1 MAKGREMETR
11 ITLKGIMDASVR
23 RVCSETAANFQK
35 LSKKV
40 AGMEKAAALAAGAM
54 TAAFAGL
61 AVKLGKDC
69 VEAAGA
75 FEKQMS
81 NVATLL
87 DGDVKKRVA
96 ELGDEVLAVSNKT
109 GASTDDLTDGLYNVI
124 SAFGDSADSIKI
136 METAAKA
143 AVAGNA
149 TTTDSINLLSAV
161 MKGYGDTSAEM
172 AGKVAD
178 MAFQTVK
185 LGQTTFPELAA
196 SMGKVI
202 PVANAMGVNVE
213 ELFGY
218 MATFTG
224 VTGSAPEVVTQL
236 KGVLAGFMKPGKEM
250 ADRMRKL
257 GFASGDAMI
266 KSRGLQGSLE
276 LLRKSCKSQA
286 EFTTLFGSQEALTQ
300 ILAAVGSQADNVRIK
315 TKAMYEGAG
324 IAEQAFAAQK
334 DNLFARWADLKNY
347 VHNTAIAV
355 GRELLPALNALAQRA
370 MPHVQKAMDALKA
383 KASEWITQG
392 KAFVQAIDWGSVR
405 ERIAALADTFRQCQD
420 WVLRNKSA
428 LASLGKT
435 LLSVY
440 ASIKAVQIAAKA
452 CAVAQAAW
460 NAALAVILPLT
471 LAWRAFVAVLKG
483 AKIAMLAMRAA
494 TLAVV
499 NSQIFAK
506 GVMLAFKGAM
516 LAWTVAT
523 KAVTAAQWLLNAAL
537 LSNPVG
543 LVIAG
548 IAALV
553 AAVWLLADNWDKV
566 CDWCK
571 GAWNRFAE
579 AFPETAQALATCWT
593 ATCEGLSKAWEASV
607 NWCKS
612 AWDATCQAW
621 NATCRWFGDTWRA
634 TCSWFQTAWTATRD
648 AFTGS
653 WEHIKTVARETI
665 ASIMEYIQPL
675 IDAVKSIG
683 DGLSG
688 AWNSVKGSKA
698 NPANWFAAGGF
709 TSGPSI
715 CGEAGTEA
723 VISFDPAYRRE
734 NQGYLMTAA
743 EMLGMT
749 AAPAPASSSQTT
761 YNLGGITFAPVI
773 RTGEKGGGDIAAQL
787 RACMP
792 QLMDMIEEAMAE
804 RRAHRYV

>member
-1 MAKGREMETR
+1 MAKGKEMETR
-11 ITLKGIMDASVR
+11 ITLKGIMDASVS

-40 AGMEKAAALAAGAM
+40 AGMEKAAALAVGAM

-61 AVKLGKDC
+61 AVKIGKDC
-69 VEAAGA
+69 VAAAGT

-109 GASTDDLTDGLYNVI
+109 GAATDDLTDGLYNVI

-161 MKGYGDTSAEM
+161 MKGYGDTSADM
-172 AGKVAD
+172 ANKVAD

-224 VTGSAPEVVTQL
+224 VTGSASEVVTQM
-236 KGVLAGFMKPGKEM
+236 KGILAGFMKPGKEM

-266 KSRGLQGSLE
+266 KARGLQGSLE

-300 ILAAVGSQADNVRIK
+300 ILAAVGSQADNVRLK

-355 GRELLPALNALAQRA
+355 GRELLPVLNALAQRA
-370 MPHVQKAMDALKA
+370 MPHVQKAMDTLKA

-392 KAFVQAIDWGSVR
+392 KAFVQAIDWKDLQG
-405 ERIAALADTFRQCQD
+405 RILALADTFRRCQA
-420 WVLRNKSA
+420 WIGKNRKPFVA
-428 LASLGKT
+428 LGKA

-440 ASIKAVQIAAKA
+440 AAIKAVQLAMKAWTIAQWAL
-452 CAVAQAAW
+452 
-460 NAALAVILPLT
+460 NAALA
-471 LAWRAFVAVLKG
+471 A
-483 AKIAMLAMRAA
+483 
-494 TLAVV
+494 
-499 NSQIFAK
+499 
-506 GVMLAFKGAM
+506 
-516 LAWTVAT
+516 
-523 KAVTAAQWLLNAAL
+523 
-537 LSNPVG
+537 NPVG
-543 LVIAG
+543 LVIAA
-548 IAALV
+548 IVALAAAGWYLY
-553 AAVWLLADNWDKV
+553 DNWDAVCSWFTDAWTKACAVLTDAWHAFAQMYPNIAKGVTACWEMVCRDVKLRWDMLCAWFAVSWEQLKV
-566 CDWCK
+566 V
-571 GAWNRFAE
+571 
-579 AFPETAQALATCWT
+579 
-593 ATCEGLSKAWEASV
+593 WEASMKALPV
-607 NWCKS
+607 LWDGVCDAFLTSWDAVRMAFKAALDILESLFGAFFAALEGDWTGCCGHLQAAWQTWVGYVCQSNMKFAEIANIIAGAFITAWQQVKDYFIS
-612 AWDATCQAW
+612 VINSMQERIKPLVDAVHAIGSGLGNAWD
-621 NATCRWFGDTWRA
+621 
-634 TCSWFQTAWTATRD
+634 
-648 AFTGS
+648 
-653 WEHIKTVARETI
+653 
-665 ASIMEYIQPL
+665 
-675 IDAVKSIG
+675 
-683 DGLSG
+683 
-688 AWNSVKGSKA
+688 SVKGSKA

-709 TSGPSI
+709 TAGPSI

-749 AAPAPASSSQTT
+749 AAPAPASTSQTT

-773 RTGEKGGGDIAAQL
+773 RAGEKGGSDIAAKL

>member
-1 MAKGREMETR
+1 MAKGKEMEAR
-11 ITLKGIMDASVR
+11 ITLRGIMDASVR
-23 RVCSETAANFQK
+23 RACSETAAHFQK
-35 LSKKV
+35 LSQKV
-40 AGMEKAAALAAGAM
+40 AGLEKAAAVAVGAM
-54 TAAFAGL
+54 AAAFAGL
-61 AVKLGKDC
+61 AATIGKDC

-109 GASTDDLTDGLYNVI
+109 GAATDDLAEGLYNVI
-124 SAFGDSADSIKI
+124 SAFGDSADSINI

-172 AGKVAD
+172 ADKVAD

-202 PVANAMGVNVE
+202 PVANAMGVQVE

-250 ADRMRKL
+250 AARMEAL

-266 KSRGLQGSLE
+266 KARGLQGSLE
-276 LLRKSCKSQA
+276 LLRRSCRSQA

-300 ILAAVGSQADNVRIK
+300 ILAAVGAQADNVRMK
-315 TKAMYEGAG
+315 TRAMYEGAG
-324 IAEQAFAAQK
+324 IADQAFAAQK

-355 GRELLPALNALAQRA
+355 GRELLPALNALAQKAMPQVQRA
-370 MPHVQKAMDALKA
+370 MEALKR
-383 KASEWITQG
+383 KAGEWITLG
-392 KAFVQAIDWGSVR
+392 TAFIRAIDWKSLHG
-405 ERIAALADTFRQCQD
+405 RIVALAD
-420 WVLRNKSA
+420 A
-428 LASLGKT
+428 LGRCGAWIVQNRKTLMALGKA

-440 ASIKAVQIAAKA
+440 AAIKAVQIAMK
-452 CAVAQAAW
+452 
-460 NAALAVILPLT
+460 
-471 LAWRAFVAVLKG
+471 
-483 AKIAMLAMRAA
+483 
-494 TLAVV
+494 
-499 NSQIFAK
+499 
-506 GVMLAFKGAM
+506 
-516 LAWTVAT
+516 AWTVA
-523 KAVTAAQWLLNAAL
+523 QWALNAAMAA
-537 LSNPVG
+537 NPVG
-543 LVIAG
+543 LA
-548 IAALV
+548 IAAVV
-553 AAVWLLADNWDKV
+553 ALAAAGWYLYDNWDAV
-566 CDWCK
+566 
-571 GAWNRFAE
+571 
-579 AFPETAQALATCWT
+579 
-593 ATCEGLSKAWEASV
+593 
-607 NWCKS
+607 
-612 AWDATCQAW
+612 
-621 NATCRWFGDTWRA
+621 
-634 TCSWFQTAWTATRD
+634 CSWFSSTWEAVCSGLSAAWQAFSQAYPNVARALAACWEGICRDVQLRWELACALFASSWEQLTLIWQLAIKVWPILWDGVCESLSSAWEGVCMAFKAALGILDSLFGAFFAACEGNWTGCCAHLKAALQTYLGYVSQAAMMYEKIANIIAGAFTTAWQHVKD
-648 AFTGS
+648 YF
-653 WEHIKTVARETI
+653 I
-665 ASIMEYIQPL
+665 AL
-675 IDAVKSIG
+675 IDSMQERIKPLADAVRSISS
-683 DGLSG
+683 GLSN
-688 AWNSVKGSKA
+688 AWNTVKGSKA

-743 EMLGMT
+743 EMLGMA
-749 AAPAPASSSQTT
+749 AAPRRTDERVT
-761 YNLGGITFAPVI
+761 YNLGGITFSPVI
-773 RTGEKGGGDIAAQL
+773 RTGEKSGGSLMAQL

-792 QLMDMIEEAMAE
+792 QLADLLEEAMEE
-804 RRAHRYV
+804 RRAHRYA